1 MTARKREIAQP
12 LWSTGSTKRAAAT
25 PTRTALGD
33 PRDKVPPT
41 GPAPPRAALLP
52 IPSAPERDSYASTA
66 LGDVIDRSL
75 HAATARFT
83 AGLSPAALAEAYT
96 DWATHLASSPGKRM
110 QLLEKATKKA
120 VRLARHTSQCL
131 LGGRGDTCCIEPL
144 PQDRRFVGEAWQ
156 SWPYNLIYQS
166 FLLQQQW
173 WHNATT
179 GVRGVT
185 RQHENVVTFAIRQ
198 LLDVVSPSNFLF
210 TNPEILQHTMRQGG
224 MNLMRGAQNFVEDW
238 ERAISGKKPVGTE
251 AFRPGRD
258 VALTPGKVIYRNR
271 LIELIQYAPTT
282 EQVRPEPILIVPAWI
297 MKYYILDLSP
307 QNSLVRYLT
316 EQGFTVFMIS
326 WKNPDPEDRN
336 LGMDDYH
343 KLGVMAAIDAV
354 CAIVPDE
361 PVHAVG
367 YCIGGTLLSIA
378 AAAMARDGD
387 ERLKSLSL
395 LATQTDFTEAG
406 ELMLFINESQLSFLE
421 DMMWEQGFLDTK
433 QMAGTFQLLHSNDL
447 VWSRIIREYL
457 MGERRTMTD
466 LMAWNADA
474 TRMPYRMHSEYL
486 RNLFLDNE
494 LAEGRYLVDGKS
506 VALTDIRAPIFSVG
520 TTHDHVAPWRSV
532 YKIHIMTDTEIT
544 FLLTSGGHNA
554 GIVSEPGHNGRS
566 YQVMTKTSVD
576 HYADPDVW
584 AAAAPR
590 KEGSWWPEWVAW
602 LDARSGMPVA
612 PPTLGAPRASY
623 SPLADAPGTYV
634 LQE

>member
-1 MTARKREIAQP
+1 MTAHKNEISQP
-12 LWSTGSTKRAAAT
+12 LKSNGSTKLAAAT
-25 PTRTALGD
+25 PPQPVRGETK
-33 PRDKVPPT
+33 DKIPPT
-41 GPAPPRAALLP
+41 GPERRAALP
-52 IPSAPERDSYASTA
+52 SIPSAPERDSYASTA

-75 HAATARFT
+75 HATTARFT

-120 VRLARHTSQCL
+120 VRLARHTSHL
-131 LGGRGDTCCIEPL
+131 LEGRSDSCIEPL

-185 RQHENVVTFAIRQ
+185 RQHENVVTFAVRQ

-251 AFRPGRD
+251 AFQLGRD

-271 LIELIQYAPTT
+271 LMELIQYAPAT
-282 EQVRPEPILIVPAWI
+282 EEVRPEPILIVPAWI

-343 KLGVMAAIDAV
+343 KLGVMAALDAV
-354 CAIVPDE
+354 SAIVPDE

-387 ERLKSLSL
+387 ERLKSISL

-447 VWSRIIREYL
+447 VWSRMIREYL
-457 MGERRTMTD
+457 MGERGTMVD

-486 RNLFLDNE
+486 RHLFLDNE
-494 LAEGRYLVDGKS
+494 LAEGRYLVDGKAI
-506 VALTDIRAPIFSVG
+506 ALTDIRAPIFSIG

-532 YKIHIMTDTEIT
+532 YKIHIMTDTDIT

-554 GIVSEPGHNGRS
+554 GIVSEPGHNDRS
-566 YQVMTKTSVD
+566 YQVTTKTSVD
-576 HYADPDVW
+576 HYTDPDAW
-584 AAAAPR
+584 AAAAPS
-590 KEGSWWPEWVAW
+590 KDGSWWPEWVAW
-602 LDARSGMPVA
+602 LDARSGKSVA
-612 PPTLGAPRASY
+612 PPTLGAPKGY
-623 SPLADAPGTYV
+623 SPLGDAPGTYV